1 MLQIILEK
9 GHNLSLVGLAL
20 IALYLLYIVYKKAIS
35 LAKLEKDFEQ
45 RVNLETEF
53 KIKSDNLNAAIL
65 DKDENIRALNQ
76 SLNDLKATNL
86 LLDNNVHTLEQN
98 IKEYKEDIL
107 KKEHDILA
115 LHNKNSDLTSTIARL
130 ESQIE
135 SLGKLASESDRRHE
149 IANKE
154 LEQRLNAMS
163 FDLIQKSG
171 KELQFN
177 SLNTLSK
184 AVTPLKEEL
193 STFRDFLTKTQKIS
207 SEQTG
212 ELKNELLRLKDAQLS
227 LSEQANDLAKALR
240 SGGKSQGMWGEHQLE
255 LVLQNSGLRE
265 GFEYKREVV
274 GDRSLHEMGRA
285 DVLIVLPEG
294 KSIIIDAKCSLTSY
308 TNFVNAQTKEDKDK
322 ALKSHIASIKSHI
335 EELKKARYDEYK
347 SFNSPSFTF
356 MFVPIDN
363 ALTLALESSDSLY
376 SFASSNNIYLV
387 SPQTLMPAL
396 KVVSNLWVLATQNER
411 VKDIVNDALNIY
423 KKAILVKEAFDDS
436 QKRLNQM
443 QDSFSTAKNRLYEGK
458 GNLCSLLESFS
469 NKPVSFNKET
479 IIEIKDQDK
488 DESASLYE
496 NAIDDNDNDL
506 DNIKNNKIS
515 FEPKDEQYQVLNK
528 R

>member
-1 MLQIILEK
+1 MLQKILE
-9 GHNLSLVGLAL
+9 NAQDLSLVGLAL
-20 IALYLLYIVYKKAIS
+20 ISIYLLYIVYKKAIS

-45 RVNLETEF
+45 RVNLEADF
-53 KIKSDNLNAAIL
+53 KIKSDTLNAQIL
-65 DKDENIRALNQ
+65 DKDTNISALNQ
-76 SLNDLKATNL
+76 SLNNLKAQNL
-86 LLDNNVHTLEQN
+86 LLDNNVNTLKVN
-98 IKEYKEDIL
+98 IQEYKNDII
-107 KKEHDILA
+107 KKEQEILS
-115 LHNKNSDLTSTIARL
+115 LHAKNTDLTSTIARL

-135 SLGKLASESDRRHE
+135 SLKKLASESDRRHE

-154 LEQRLNAMS
+154 LEQRLNALS

-212 ELKNELLRLKDAQLS
+212 ELKNELLRLKDAQLT
-227 LSEQANDLAKALR
+227 LSEQANDLAKALK

-308 TNFVNAQTKEDKDK
+308 TNYINADTKEDKEK
-322 ALKSHIASIKSHI
+322 ALKAHILSIKAHI

-347 SFNSPSFTF
+347 SFNSPTFTF

-363 ALTLALESSDSLY
+363 ALTQALENSDSLY
-376 SFASSNNIYLV
+376 NLASSNNIYLV

-436 QKRLNQM
+436 QKKLNQM

-479 IIEIKDQDK
+479 IIDIKDKEDK
-488 DESASLYE
+488 VSLSE
-496 NAIDDNDNDL
+496 KALDDDNDLEDRK
-506 DNIKNNKIS
+506 DNKIS

-528 R
+528 S